1 MKQKLAQALH
11 VFKSKESQLSEMDTK
26 LRSLSKIKTL
36 PQLEEEREKLM
47 DEIRVINEKLRYY
60 EAQEKQ
66 AKVRWEYYRV
76 VSIILNLL
84 QLQLSSQDIKKIENK
99 YSTVSTAYRKRK
111 RICSDMLDAILEGYP
126 KTKKALISDI
136 GLETDEEVGFN
147 VEIKR

>member
-1 MKQKLAQALH
+1 MKQKLAQARH

-66 AKVRWEYYRV
+66 AKVRWEYYR
-76 VSIILNLL
+76 
-84 QLQLSSQDIKKIENK
+84 SS
-99 YSTVSTAYRKRK
+99 
-111 RICSDMLDAILEGYP
+111 
-126 KTKKALISDI
+126 
-136 GLETDEEVGFN
+136 
-147 VEIKR
+147 